1 LAISRFLNR
10 FSAAKATMKQLFFL
24 FAALCCSSVLLA
36 QQSQAPTGTERIPI
50 FKGDT
55 LIRHHFPAF
64 GELPGRSVDV
74 WLPKME
80 AAQGPLA
87 LVLAQD
93 GQNIFDPSTAYG
105 GQSWEMHVAV
115 RKLLDS
121 QQIRP
126 CMVVGIW
133 NSPNRF
139 NEYLPSPAV
148 TGLDSAARAIL
159 QAERMAAPKSD
170 VYVAWI
176 DQVLLPFLTAE
187 YPISN
192 QPEDRFLIGSS
203 MGGLISSYILA
214 QLPQHFGGAMCVST
228 HWPLSLKRNE
238 LAYSAPYRAWLL
250 AQAPVLQR
258 KRLYMDHG
266 DLTLDS
272 FYAPHQQAFDAAW
285 NNQTAFPANYRSMA
299 FEQAAHNE
307 ASWRAR
313 VHLPLL
319 FMLGQ

>member
-1 LAISRFLNR
+1 
-10 FSAAKATMKQLFFL
+10 MKQLFFL

-36 QQSQAPTGTERIPI
+36 QQSLAPTSTERFPI

-64 GELPGRSVDV
+64 GELPGRWVDV

-105 GQSWEMHVAV
+105 GESWELHLAV
-115 RKLLDS
+115 QKLIDS

-133 NSPNRF
+133 NTSNRF

-148 TGLDSAARAIL
+148 VGLDTAAFAIL
-159 QAERMAAPKSD
+159 KAERMAAPQSD
-170 VYVAWI
+170 AYVAWI
-176 DQVLLPFLTAE
+176 DQVLMPFLTAN
-187 YPISN
+187 YPIS
-192 QPEDRFLIGSS
+192 QAADDRFLIGSS
-203 MGGLISSYILA
+203 MGGLISSYLLA
-214 QLPQHFGGAMCVST
+214 KLPNQFGGAMCVST

-238 LAYSAPYRAWLL
+238 LAFSAPYRSWLL
-250 AQAPVLQR
+250 AQMPVLQH

-272 FYAPHQQAFDAAW
+272 FYAIHQQAFDAAW
-285 NNQTAFPANYRSMA
+285 KSQTAFPANYRSMA

-313 VHLPLL
+313 VHLPIK